1 MKLRRDI
8 VLAFAGVGLL
18 AAASIAMHE
27 LAGNGTERRELF
39 AGTGP
44 ISERQLTERLESEG
58 YSTVRISQDG
68 RYFIA
73 TALKNGKRSRFV
85 LESDTGRE
93 ASMWYDDDD

>member
-1 MKLRRDI
+1 MRRD
-8 VLAFAGVGLL
+8 VLWVFAGVGLL
-18 AAASIAMHE
+18 AAASITMHD
-27 LAGNGTERRELF
+27 LGDNGTERRELF

-44 ISERQLTERLESEG
+44 ITEQQLTERLESEG

-73 TALKNGKRSRFV
+73 TALKDGKRKRFV

-93 ASMWYDDDD
+93 ASLWYDDDD

>member
-1 MKLRRDI
+1 MRRDI
-8 VLAFAGVGLL
+8 LWAFVGVGIL
-18 AAASIAMHE
+18 AAASITMHE
-27 LAGNGTERRELF
+27 LTHDTEHRELF

-44 ISERQLTERLESEG
+44 ISEQQLTERLESEG

-68 RYFIA
+68 RYLIA

-93 ASMWYDDDD
+93 ASLWYDDND

>member
-1 MKLRRDI
+1 MKRDVI
-8 VLAFAGVGLL
+8 WAFAAVGLL
-18 AAASIAMHE
+18 AAASITMHE
-27 LAGNGTERRELF
+27 LGGNGTERRELF
-39 AGTGP
+39 TVTGP
-44 ISERQLTERLESEG
+44 ISEQQLTERLESEG

>member
-1 MKLRRDI
+1 MKRET
-8 VLAFAGVGLL
+8 VWAFAGIGLL

-27 LAGNGTERRELF
+27 LGQDGTEHRELF
-39 AGTGP
+39 SATGP
-44 ISERQLTERLESEG
+44 ITEQQLTDRLESQG

-73 TALKNGKRSRFV
+73 TALKEGKRSRFV

-93 ASMWYDDDD
+93 ASLWYDDDD

>member
-1 MKLRRDI
+1 MRRDI
-8 VLAFAGVGLL
+8 VWAFAGVGLL

-27 LAGNGTERRELF
+27 LGHNGTEHRELF
-39 AGTGP
+39 AATGP
-44 ISERQLTERLESEG
+44 ITEQQLTQRLESEG

-73 TALKNGKRSRFV
+73 AALKDGQRSRFV

-93 ASMWYDDDD
+93 ASLWYDDDD

>member
-1 MKLRRDI
+1 MRREI
-8 VLAFAGVGLL
+8 VWAFLGIGAL
-18 AAASIAMHE
+18 AAASVAMHE
-27 LAGNGTERRELF
+27 LGQDTEHRELF

-44 ISERQLTERLESEG
+44 ITEQQLTQRLESEG

-73 TALKNGKRSRFV
+73 TALKAGKRSRFV

-93 ASMWYDDDD
+93 ASLWYDDDD